1 MLAPLLACGLLSAC
15 STNPMTGRGQILAL
29 PALQAV
35 HADMG
40 FALSNGVSRMTAALP
55 CEAACQS
62 AEVRT
67 ELAGRVEA
75 IGAEL
80 EAAAR
85 QLSPELF
92 TRIDGFRLE
101 LSESLGTGSSSSA
114 RGRIVIGAALS
125 GLEPTDVVIAFL
137 IAREMAHVIA
147 RHDEENSGA
156 SLLISALGYLVPGV
170 GVLGRLI
177 VTTLG
182 AGALK
187 HSWAAEQRMEADAI
201 AVELLEKS
209 GTPVAVAAVE
219 LMDGINRGRLLD
231 DDWGAR
237 YLESA
242 QRVAGIA
249 AAAVRP
255 GKTQLANRA
264 LE

>member
-1 MLAPLLACGLLSAC
+1 MPLLACGLLSAC
-15 STNPMTGRGQILAL
+15 STNPMTGRAQILAL
-29 PALQAV
+29 PALQSV
-35 HADMG
+35 HADVG
-40 FALSNGVSRMTAALP
+40 FELADGVRRMAAALP
-55 CEAACQS
+55 CEADCLR
-62 AEVRT
+62 AETRT
-67 ELAGRVEA
+67 ELAGRVAA

-80 EAAAR
+80 QAAAR

-92 TRIDGFRLE
+92 TRIEGFRLE
-101 LSESLGTGSSSSA
+101 LSETLGAGSSSSA
-114 RGRIVIGAALS
+114 RGRIVIGAGLS

-156 SLLISALGYLVPGV
+156 SLLVSALGYLVPGV
-170 GVLGRLI
+170 GILGRLL

-187 HSWAAEQRMEADAI
+187 HSWAAEQRIEADAI
-201 AVELLEKS
+201 AVELLEKT

-219 LMDGINRGRLLD
+219 LIDGINRSRLLG

-255 GKTQLANRA
+255 DKAQLANRMPD
-264 LE
+264 